1 MKKVLIFAAAAALVL
16 AGCAKNEVVS
26 TVGANEEIPIGFG
39 SYAGRTLTKATTD
52 SYVGPGTATFTA
64 TNQHIG
70 VYAYVGTATASTFMN
85 NVDVELLGNGATAS
99 TSYTPIRYWPKEAVP
114 ANAIDFI
121 AYYPYGGTGITGAG
135 IGNTTENDHYGTLGF
150 TVQDAIAD
158 QVDFMYADPVEDQY
172 YSTNGGVVPF
182 VFHHA
187 LTRVLFQV
195 KAADTYTGTTIKV
208 KSLSID
214 NIKKTGTLTLGATAT
229 WGTTPTGAQT
239 YSFPDISS
247 HALTTTAYPEEDPS
261 ASPAVYADASYVFLL
276 MPQSIADAAMLR
288 IQYEITDDGT
298 GVVTTNNANV
308 QLNTITDGS
317 TPIATWSI
325 NQNVVYT
332 ITIGLKPIQFT
343 GTVTN
348 WAATTSGNW
357 ILN

>member
-1 MKKVLIFAAAAALVL
+1 MKKFMIFAATAALVL
-16 AGCAKNEVVS
+16 AGCAKNEVTS
-26 TVGANEEIPIGFG
+26 TVREDVPIGFG
-39 SYAGRTLTKATTD
+39 SYAGRAITKATTD
-52 SYVGPGTATFTA
+52 SYVGPGAATFTA

-70 VYAYVGTATASTFMN
+70 VYAYVGDATASTFMN
-85 NVDVELLGNGATAS
+85 NVDVTLATNGTEAS
-99 TSYTPIRYWPKEAVP
+99 TNYSPIRYWPKQEVA

-135 IGNTTENDHYGTLGF
+135 IGNTTENTHYGTLGF

-172 YSTNGGVVPF
+172 YSTNSGVVPF

-195 KAADTYTGTTIKV
+195 KAAATYTGTTIKV
-208 KSLSID
+208 KSLSIN

-239 YSFPDISS
+239 YNFPDISS
-247 HALTTTAYPEEDPS
+247 HALTTTAYPEEDYSSDPK
-261 ASPAVYADASYVFLL
+261 VYADAGYVFLL
-276 MPQSIADAAMLR
+276 MPQDIVDAATLS

-298 GVVTTNNANV
+298 GVVTTNNASV

-317 TPIATWSI
+317 SPIATWSI

-332 ITIGLKPIQFT
+332 ITIGLNPIQFT
-343 GTVTN
+343 GSVTP
-348 WAATTSGNW
+348 WADPTSGSW
-357 ILN
+357 TL